1 MDTSVACP
9 FCAMPAER
17 IVEGDELLLVV
28 RDTYP
33 VSEGHTLI
41 IPRRHV
47 ADGFELT
54 EAEWTAIGQAM
65 RSLKAQLD
73 ETLRPDGYN
82 IGINVGETAG
92 QTIFHVHVHLIPRY
106 AGDVEMPRGGVR
118 NVIPGAGNY

>member
-1 MDTSVACP
+1 
-9 FCAMPAER
+9 MPAER
-17 IVEGDELLLVV
+17 IVEKNELLLVV
-28 RDTYP
+28 RDAYP

-65 RSLKAQLD
+65 RSVKAQLD

-82 IGINVGETAG
+82 IGINVGEAAG
-92 QTIFHVHVHLIPRY
+92 QTVFHVHVHVIPRY
-106 AGDVEMPRGGVR
+106 AGDVKLPRGGVR